1 MHRAPRRRG
10 IMFIHAIA
18 TAGRRVRGFSAIAS
32 ISVLEAA
39 RMVKAGSHYLD
50 CRAESEFV
58 DASVAASSVE
68 NCSFP
73 HNDAGDVT
81 NEAFLAECADAFDR
95 SDSIVVVRRSFLSP
109 ALSLA
114 CFRARALLLFIS
126 PLPHLKGACPRAI
139 FLGLQGRSSLAHGGR
154 SAGCRRLH

>member
-114 CFRARALLLFIS
+114 CSRARATYNLLVHCLTSRVLARVLF
-126 PLPHLKGACPRAI
+126 
-139 FLGLQGRSSLAHGGR
+139 F
-154 SAGCRRLH
+154 